1 MKKVSTIS
9 GVAAP
14 LPLANV
20 DTDVIIRIEKL
31 AQCPREE
38 LGSWCFAPLRFLPD
52 GSENPDF
59 VLNQAGWR
67 GAPILVAGPNFGCG
81 SSREHAVWALQGMGI
96 GCVIAPSFGDIFR
109 SNCFQN
115 GLLPVQLPA
124 DEAQQLSAYLHDH
137 HQRGEAARITVDLA
151 GQTIQWPGGEDFRF
165 AIEPRRRTALL
176 QGLDEIGVT
185 RTHEAQI
192 DAWQAVDRKRRP
204 WIWDMGN
211 ASCGGR

>member
-1 MKKVSTIS
+1 MKKVSSIS

-31 AQCPREE
+31 AQLRREE
-38 LGSWCFAPLRFLPD
+38 LGAWGFAPLRFLPD
-52 GSENPDF
+52 GSENPQF

-96 GCVIAPSFGDIFR
+96 ECVIAPSFGDIFR

-115 GLLPVQLPA
+115 GLLPVQLA
-124 DEAQQLSAYLHDH
+124 AAHAQELLAYLEDH
-137 HQRGEAARITVDLA
+137 RQRGAPTRITVDLE
-151 GQTIQWPGGEDFRF
+151 GQTVRWPGGADFAF
-165 AIEPRRRTALL
+165 AIEDRRRRALME
-176 QGLDEIGVT
+176 GLDEIGST
-185 RTHEAQI
+185 QMHQPQI
-192 DAWQAVDRKRRP
+192 DAWQALDRERRA
-204 WIWDMGN
+204 WIWQIAD
-211 ASCGGR
+211 A

>member
-31 AQCPREE
+31 AQCPRGE
-38 LGSWCFAPLRFLPD
+38 LGAWAFGPLRFLAD

-59 VLNQAGWR
+59 VLNQSGWR

-96 GCVIAPSFGDIFR
+96 ECVIAPSFGDIFR

-115 GLLPVQLPA
+115 GVLPVQLA
-124 DEAQQLSAYLHDH
+124 DAEAKALLAFLEERRQAGQP
-137 HQRGEAARITVDLA
+137 ERITVDLA
-151 GQTIQWPGGEDFRF
+151 NQSIRWPGGADLTF
-165 AIEPRRRTALL
+165 AIEARRRRALL
-176 QGLDEIGVT
+176 EGLDEVGLT
-185 RTHEAQI
+185 LTHLPQI
-192 DAWQAVDRKRRP
+192 DAWQAADRQRRT
-204 WIWDMGN
+204 WIWQLPG
-211 ASCGGR
+211 

>member
-1 MKKVSTIS
+1 MNKVSTIS

-31 AQCPREE
+31 AQLPRDE
-38 LGSWCFAPLRFLPD
+38 LGAWGFGPLRFLPE

-59 VLNQAGWR
+59 VLNQPGWR
-67 GAPILVAGPNFGCG
+67 GATILVAGPNFGCG

-96 GCVIAPSFGDIFR
+96 ACVIAPSFGDIFR

-124 DEAQQLSAYLHDH
+124 AQAQQLLAYLEAR
-137 HQRGEAARITVDLA
+137 HQRGEPVRISVDLA
-151 GQTIQWPGGEDFRF
+151 AQAIHWPGGEDFSF
-165 AIEPRRRTALL
+165 AIEARRRTALL
-176 QGLDEIGVT
+176 QGLDEIGAT
-185 RTHEAQI
+185 LTHQAQI
-192 DAWQAVDRKRRP
+192 EAWQALDRQQRP
-204 WIWDMGN
+204 WIWDL
-211 ASCGGR
+211 ADDA

>member
-14 LPLANV
+14 LALANV

-31 AQCPREE
+31 AQCPRDE
-38 LGSWCFAPLRFLPD
+38 LGSWAFAPLRFLAD

-67 GAPILVAGPNFGCG
+67 GASIVVAGPNFGCG

-96 GCVIAPSFGDIFR
+96 ECVIARSFGDIFR

-115 GLLPVQLPA
+115 GVLPVQLA
-124 DEAQQLSAYLHDH
+124 DADAKALLAFLE
-137 HQRGEAARITVDLA
+137 QRRQGGSPTRITVDLA
-151 GQTIQWPGGEDFRF
+151 GQTIRWPGGADLTFV
-165 AIEPRRRTALL
+165 IEARRRRALL
-176 QGLDEIGVT
+176 EGLDEIGLT
-185 RTHEAQI
+185 QTHLPQI
-192 DAWQAVDRKRRP
+192 DAWQAADRQRRT
-204 WIWDMGN
+204 WIWQLPG
-211 ASCGGR
+211 

>member
-1 MKKVSTIS
+1 MNKVSTIS

-31 AQCPREE
+31 AQCPRDQ
-38 LGSWCFAPLRFLPD
+38 LGAWGFAPLRFLPD
-52 GSENPDF
+52 GSEDPDF

-124 DEAQQLSAYLHDH
+124 AQAQQLLAWLEDR
-137 HQRGEAARITVDLA
+137 HQRGEPVRIEVDLQ
-151 GQTIQWPGGEDFRF
+151 GQAIRWPGGADFHF
-165 AIEPRRRTALL
+165 AIEARRRTALL
-176 QGLDEIGVT
+176 QGLDEIGAT
-185 RTHEAQI
+185 QTHQARI
-192 DAWQAVDRKRRP
+192 DAWQAQDRLRRP
-204 WIWDMGN
+204 WIWDL
-211 ASCGGR
+211 AGR

>member
-1 MKKVSTIS
+1 MKKISTIS
-9 GVAAP
+9 GIAAP

-31 AQCPREE
+31 SQCPREE
-38 LGSWCFAPLRFLPD
+38 LGPWGFAPLRFLAD

-115 GLLPVQLPA
+115 GLLPVQLA
-124 DEAQQLSAYLHDH
+124 DADAQKLLAYLDEHY
-137 HQRGEAARITVDLA
+137 QRGDPTRIIVDLA
-151 GQTIQWPGGEDFRF
+151 GQAIRWPGGKDFRF
-165 AIEPRRRTALL
+165 TIEARRLTALL
-176 QGLDEIGVT
+176 EGLDEIGL
-185 RTHEAQI
+185 THLHQARI
-192 DAWQAVDRKRRP
+192 DAWQALDRERRP
-204 WIWDMGN
+204 WIWQIAN
-211 ASCGGR
+211 A

>member
-1 MKKVSTIS
+1 MKKVSGIS

-31 AQCPREE
+31 AQLRREE
-38 LGSWCFAPLRFLPD
+38 LGAWGFAPLRFLSD
-52 GSENPDF
+52 GSENPQF

-96 GCVIAPSFGDIFR
+96 ECVIAPSFGDIFR

-115 GLLPVQLPA
+115 GLLPLQLAAA
-124 DEAQQLSAYLHDH
+124 DAQELLVYLEDH
-137 HQRGEAARITVDLA
+137 RQRGDPVRITVDLE
-151 GQTIQWPGGEDFRF
+151 GQTVRWPGGADFTF
-165 AIEPRRRTALL
+165 AIEARRRRALME
-176 QGLDEIGVT
+176 GLDEIGSTQV
-185 RTHEAQI
+185 HQAQI
-192 DAWQAVDRKRRP
+192 DAWQALDRGRRP
-204 WIWDMGN
+204 WIWQIAD
-211 ASCGGR
+211 A